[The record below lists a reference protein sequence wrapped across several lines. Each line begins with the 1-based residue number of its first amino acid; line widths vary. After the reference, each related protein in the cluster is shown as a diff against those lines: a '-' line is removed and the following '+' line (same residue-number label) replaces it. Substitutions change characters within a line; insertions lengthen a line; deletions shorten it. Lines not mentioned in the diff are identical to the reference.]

1 MATIRMAQYGTGHGH
16 AAGKMTSMRNSTDV
30 EVAGIYEPD
39 SERRAAADKDD
50 AYRDLRWFDS
60 EEEMLGDDSIRAV
73 AAEGDNS
80 QSLAQVERIVAA
92 GKHVWYDKPAGY
104 DWQHWQRVVER
115 AREAQ
120 LQIRMAYMFRYHP
133 GFDQVARWARSG
145 MLGRV
150 YSIRAHMSTNLTAAA
165 REVISVFAGGILY
178 DLAGHVLDSIIW
190 ILGRPHTVTP
200 FLRND
205 SGEVPAFKDNTLAV
219 FEFDSA
225 MAIIDIAAM
234 ETAPVAR
241 RFEVYGTKGSA
252 IILEPFEPGDR
263 IRLCLDEPRAGHA
276 QGEQIVEV
284 ATTTRQGLYD
294 LELAAF
300 LEAVHGTREPDRSY
314 EHELLVQESL
324 LRAAGELIGT

>member
-1 MATIRMAQYGTGHGH
+1 MATTRMAQYGTGHGH
-16 AAGKMTSMRNSTDV
+16 AAGKMQSLRDNPDV

-39 SERRAAADKDD
+39 PQRRRAAEKDD
-50 AYRDLRWFDS
+50 AYRGLHWFDS
-60 EEEMLGDDSIRAV
+60 EEELLSDDTIRVV

-80 QSLAQVERIVAA
+80 ESLAQVERIDAA

-104 DWQHWQRVVER
+104 DWNRWQRVVES

-120 LQIRMAYMFRYHP
+120 LQIQMGYMFRYHP
-133 GFDQVARWARSG
+133 GFCQVVDWARAG
-145 MLGRV
+145 LLGQL
-150 YSIRAHMSTNLTAAA
+150 YSVRAHMSTNITPAA
-165 REVISVFAGGILY
+165 REVMIGFAGGMLY
-178 DLAGHVLDSIIW
+178 DLAGHVLDNVIW
-190 ILGRPHTVTP
+190 MLGRPHTVTS

-205 SGEVPAFKDNTLAV
+205 SGEVAAFKDNTLAV

-234 ETAPVAR
+234 EVPPPAR

-263 IRLCLDEPRAGHA
+263 IRLCLDEARGGYSA
-276 QGEQIVEV
+276 GEQIVEV

-294 LELAAF
+294 LELVAF
-300 LEAVHGTREPDRSY
+300 LETVDGTREPDRSY

-324 LRAAGELIGT
+324 LRAAGELIGK